1 MANAKD
7 AVQAKFRAA
16 LDTLVE
22 RIKQDRSVLAV
33 ILCGSLSHDTVW
45 EKSDIDLVLVTVDER
60 KLTSQGMSLYAD
72 GINVHANLV
81 ARAEFRKMAEGA
93 IRNSF
98 WHSLLAKGRLMYTH
112 DETIRVLC
120 EQLLVVGERDTQVQL
135 LSAANV
141 TLPSVYK
148 AHKWFLTRG
157 DLDYTALWIL
167 HAANGL
173 ARIEVLEAR
182 RLLDREALPVAMELN
197 PKFFRTVYTE
207 MLNAKK
213 TRKNVGAALAAIDG
227 YLAEREGKIFAPVVE
242 HLREV
247 GEARSATEIED
258 HFKRNFGVQGVTGV
272 LEYLA
277 DRGILGKV
285 AIPVKLTKN
294 SNVQVEELGF
304 FFAGGVEDGG
314 PDEW

>member
-1 MANAKD
+1 VKE
-7 AVQAKFRAA
+7 KFSAA
-16 LDTLVE
+16 LDGLVE
-22 RIKQDRSVLAV
+22 RVKQDRSVLAV

-60 KLTSQGMSLYAD
+60 KLSAEGISLYAD

-81 ARAEFRKMAEGA
+81 PRAEFRKTAEGA

-98 WHSLLAKGRLMYTH
+98 WHSLLAKGRLVYTH
-112 DETIRVLC
+112 DETIRALC
-120 EQLLVVGERDTQVQL
+120 EQLLIVGERDTQLQL
-135 LSAANV
+135 LSAAAWA
-141 TLPSVYK
+141 LPSIYK

-157 DLDYTALWIL
+157 DLDLTALWIL
-167 HAANGL
+167 YAANSL
-173 ARIEVLEAR
+173 AKIEVLEAR
-182 RLLDREALPVAMELN
+182 RLVDRESLPVALELN

-213 TRKNVGAALAAIDG
+213 TRASVGKALAAIDG
-227 YLAEREGKIFAPVVE
+227 YLAEREEKIFAPVVE

-258 HFKRNFGVQGVTGV
+258 HFKRNFGVPGITGV

-277 DRGILGKV
+277 DRGILGK
-285 AIPVKLTKN
+285 AGMPVKLTKN
-294 SNVQVEELGF
+294 SSVQVEELGF
-304 FFAGGVEDGG
+304 FYVGEAE
-314 PDEW
+314 DEW

>member
-167 HAANGL
+167 HAANGWRDDRS
-173 ARIEVLEAR
+173 AGSAV
-182 RLLDREALPVAMELN
+182 LDREALPVAMELN
-197 PKFFRTVYTE
+197 PKFFRTVY
-207 MLNAKK
+207 
-213 TRKNVGAALAAIDG
+213 GD
-227 YLAEREGKIFAPVVE
+227 AERVEEDAKRMGASWRRDRWGGGSGREDLRAVVE
-242 HLREV
+242 HLVRG